1 MKKIFAI
8 DWIMIITFVPSICSG
23 IGLHIAGH
31 GTDHEVWHNW
41 AVLHVFSSLLFLVA
55 AIFHIKTHWSLYR
68 SSVRSGMG
76 HKSPVTAVLSVVFVF
91 VVVTGVVLL
100 GIEGGDL
107 PLQLP
112 QPPGV
117 RQAGLISR
125 VVKELPLCDHR
136 PGLEQPA
143 LLLGAVFF

>member
-100 GIEGGDL
+100 GIEG
-107 PLQLP
+107 
-112 QPPGV
+112 
-117 RQAGLISR
+117 AGSSVGLWHYRTGIVVSILSVGHLLKRIS
-125 VVKELPLCDHR
+125 
-136 PGLEQPA
+136 
-143 LLLGAVFF
+143 LLRRGSTRK

>member
-1 MKKIFAI
+1 MKKIFAL

-100 GIEGGDL
+100 GIEGAGSSVGVWHYRTGIVVSIL
-107 PLQLP
+107 SVGQLQK
-112 QPPGV
+112 
-117 RQAGLISR
+117 RIS
-125 VVKELPLCDHR
+125 
-136 PGLEQPA
+136 
-143 LLLGAVFF
+143 LLRRGSTRK

>member
-31 GTDHEVWHNW
+31 GTDHEVRHNW

-55 AIFHIKTHWSLYR
+55 AIFHIKTHWSWYR

-100 GIEGGDL
+100 GIEGAGSSV
-107 PLQLP
+107 
-112 QPPGV
+112 GV
-117 RQAGLISR
+117 WHYRTGIVVSILSVGHLLKRIS
-125 VVKELPLCDHR
+125 
-136 PGLEQPA
+136 
-143 LLLGAVFF
+143 LLRRGSTRK

>member
-68 SSVRSGMG
+68 RSVRSGMG

-100 GIEGGDL
+100 GIEGAGSSV
-107 PLQLP
+107 
-112 QPPGV
+112 GV
-117 RQAGLISR
+117 WHYRTGIVVSILSVGHLLKRIS
-125 VVKELPLCDHR
+125 
-136 PGLEQPA
+136 
-143 LLLGAVFF
+143 LLRRGSTRK

>member
-100 GIEGGDL
+100 GIEGAGSSVGVWHYRTGIVVSIL
-107 PLQLP
+107 SVGQLQK
-112 QPPGV
+112 
-117 RQAGLISR
+117 RIS
-125 VVKELPLCDHR
+125 
-136 PGLEQPA
+136 
-143 LLLGAVFF
+143 LLRRGSTRK

>member
-100 GIEGGDL
+100 GIEGAGSSV
-107 PLQLP
+107 
-112 QPPGV
+112 GV
-117 RQAGLISR
+117 WHYRTGIVVSILSVGHLLKRIS
-125 VVKELPLCDHR
+125 
-136 PGLEQPA
+136 
-143 LLLGAVFF
+143 LLRRGSTRK

>member
-68 SSVRSGMG
+68 SSVRSGLG

-100 GIEGGDL
+100 GIEGAGSSV
-107 PLQLP
+107 
-112 QPPGV
+112 GV
-117 RQAGLISR
+117 WHYRTGIVVSILSVGHLLKRIS
-125 VVKELPLCDHR
+125 
-136 PGLEQPA
+136 
-143 LLLGAVFF
+143 LLRRGSTRK

>member
-1 MKKIFAI
+1 MKKKFAI
-8 DWIMIITFVPSICSG
+8 DWIMIITFVTSICSG

-31 GTDHEVWHNW
+31 GADHEVWHNW

-100 GIEGGDL
+100 GIEGAGSSV
-107 PLQLP
+107 
-112 QPPGV
+112 GV
-117 RQAGLISR
+117 WHFRKGIVVSILSVGHLLKRIS
-125 VVKELPLCDHR
+125 
-136 PGLEQPA
+136 
-143 LLLGAVFF
+143 LLRRGSTRK

>member
-100 GIEGGDL
+100 GLEGAGSSV
-107 PLQLP
+107 
-112 QPPGV
+112 GV
-117 RQAGLISR
+117 W
-125 VVKELPLCDHR
+125 H
-136 PGLEQPA
+136 
-143 LLLGAVFF
+143 

>member
-100 GIEGGDL
+100 GIEGAGSSV
-107 PLQLP
+107 
-112 QPPGV
+112 GV
-117 RQAGLISR
+117 WHYRTGIVVSILSGGHLLKRIS
-125 VVKELPLCDHR
+125 
-136 PGLEQPA
+136 
-143 LLLGAVFF
+143 LLRRGSTRK

>member
-100 GIEGGDL
+100 GIEGAGSSV
-107 PLQLP
+107 
-112 QPPGV
+112 GV
-117 RQAGLISR
+117 WHYRTGIVVSILSVGHLLKRIS
-125 VVKELPLCDHR
+125 LFC
-136 PGLEQPA
+136 
-143 LLLGAVFF
+143 LLYTSPSPRD

>member
-100 GIEGGDL
+100 GIEGAGSSV
-107 PLQLP
+107 
-112 QPPGV
+112 GV
-117 RQAGLISR
+117 WHYRTGIVVSILSVGHLLKRIS
-125 VVKELPLCDHR
+125 
-136 PGLEQPA
+136 
-143 LLLGAVFF
+143 LLRRGTTRK